1 MSFAL
6 VELKRLL
13 VSGDTLVGAVMGIEG
28 NRISVATPA
37 GAMTV
42 HALDTVA
49 IGDRVLIR
57 NGQARRA
64 PSPRQSYPV

>member
-64 PSPRQSYPV
+64 PSARQSYPV

>member
-1 MSFAL
+1 MSFAIT
-6 VELKRLL
+6 ELKRLL
-13 VSGDTLVGAVMGIEG
+13 SPEETVVGAVMGIEG

-42 HALDTVA
+42 HTLDTVA

-64 PSPRQSYPV
+64 PSARQSYPV

>member
-1 MSFAL
+1 MSFAIT
-6 VELKRLL
+6 ELKRLL
-13 VSGDTLVGAVMGIEG
+13 GSGDSLVGAVMSISGT
-28 NRISVATPA
+28 RISVATPV

-64 PSPRQSYPV
+64 PSARQSYPV

>member
-57 NGQARRA
+57 NGQAA
-64 PSPRQSYPV
+64 GFAFLED